1 MNEVTKPTLVARE
14 EFMEQLVN
22 LVNDSGLP
30 LVLIEPIIDGL
41 ASNIKQTIANQLVQ
55 EKENY
60 KKELEKVK
68 EENFVKAAP
77 KAKEE
82 EKVVKAAPKAKAVSK
97 TKPV

>member
-1 MNEVTKPTLVARE
+1 MNEVTKPILVARE

-60 KKELEKVK
+60 AKEL
-68 EENFVKAAP
+68 A

-82 EKVVKAAPKAKAVSK
+82 EKVVKAAPKVKTVSK
-97 TKPV
+97 TKSV

>member
-60 KKELEKVK
+60 AKELT
-68 EENFVKAAP
+68 

-82 EKVVKAAPKAKAVSK
+82 EKVVKAAPKAKNVSK
-97 TKPV
+97 AKPV

>member
-41 ASNIKQTIANQLVQ
+41 ASNIKQAIANQLVQ
-55 EKENY
+55 EKEKY
-60 KKELEKVK
+60 AKEL
-68 EENFVKAAP
+68 A

-82 EKVVKAAPKAKAVSK
+82 EEKVAKAAPKVKAKTA
-97 TKPV
+97 

>member
-1 MNEVTKPTLVARE
+1 
-14 EFMEQLVN
+14 MEQLVN

-60 KKELEKVK
+60 AKEL
-68 EENFVKAAP
+68 A

-97 TKPV
+97 AKPV

>member
-1 MNEVTKPTLVARE
+1 MNEVTKPTLVVRE
-14 EFMEQLVN
+14 EFVEQLVN

-60 KKELEKVK
+60 AKEL
-68 EENFVKAAP
+68 A

-82 EKVVKAAPKAKAVSK
+82 EKVVKAAPRRKL
-97 TKPV
+97 